1 VRYRDAGVDL
11 DKHRQ
16 LHKAVAPLLGGY
28 AGAYTRWIELG
39 EGEYA
44 LHVDGVGTKALWL
57 LQAGRLEVAGWDCLF
72 VNVNDVVCDGFK
84 PVAAVDYVA
93 VSPGLEDAV
102 PPVFEGLRKAAQ
114 RASVT
119 VLGGETA
126 IMPDVVNGI
135 DVVCTILAKRAA
147 EPKRPA
153 PGDYL
158 VALESTGPHA
168 NGFSLLRRI
177 FKLGEKLCGSTAEDI
192 LLAPV
197 ADYGAVVEMLR
208 EGVVKASAHITGGA
222 FAKLKRAL
230 GELGAELEL
239 GKLPCWAEEVV
250 KRGVPR
256 EEAYRVFNMGVGM
269 VLVTDAPHDALRRA
283 EDLGL
288 RARVVGRVK
297 GEGPVVVDGVVFY

>member
-1 VRYRDAGVDL
+1 
-11 DKHRQ
+11 
-16 LHKAVAPLLGGY
+16 VA
-28 AGAYTRWIELG
+28 
-39 EGEYA
+39 
-44 LHVDGVGTKALWL
+44 
-57 LQAGRLEVAGWDCLF
+57 
-72 VNVNDVVCDGFK
+72 
-84 PVAAVDYVA
+84 
-93 VSPGLEDAV
+93 PGLEDAV

-114 RASVT
+114 RANVA

-135 DVVCTILAKRAA
+135 DVVCTVLAKRAA
-147 EPKRPA
+147 APKRPA

-168 NGFSLLRRI
+168 NGFSLLRRL
-177 FKLGEKLCGSTAEDI
+177 FKPGERLCGSTAEDI

-197 ADYGAVVEMLR
+197 ADYGDVVEMLR
-208 EGVVKASAHITGGA
+208 EGTAKAAAHITGGA
-222 FAKLKRAL
+222 FAKLKRVL
-230 GELGAELEL
+230 GSLGAELEL

-269 VLVTDAPHDALRRA
+269 ILITDVPHDALRRA

-288 RARVVGRVK
+288 GARVVGRVK
-297 GEGPVVVDGVVFY
+297 GEGPVVVDGVVFH